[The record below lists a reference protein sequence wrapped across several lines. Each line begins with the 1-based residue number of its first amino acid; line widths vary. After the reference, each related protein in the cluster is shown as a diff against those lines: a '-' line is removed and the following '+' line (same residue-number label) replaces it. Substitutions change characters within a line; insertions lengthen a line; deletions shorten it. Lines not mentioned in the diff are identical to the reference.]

1 MARAAAAKKPPKIEQ
16 NGSKWFIENHDG
28 NRELKV
34 TDGNAKTAI
43 CLVACTK
50 SLLQVSNK
58 INTIQID
65 SCVKSSVVV
74 ESCVASVDIIN
85 CKSIEVQITDWTPMV
100 TIDGCAGVIVYLSQV
115 ASRAC
120 LGAYMCA
127 HVALFRAPR
136 CIPVPPCARCL
147 LVCPRSCCLAPA
159 ASLAELL
166 SDQYNWT
173 CAALLGRRHLH
184 HHIKVLRSQHC
195 LASEV

>member
-1 MARAAAAKKPPKIEQ
+1 MTPRHTQ
-16 NGSKWFIENHDG
+16 
-28 NRELKV
+28 V
-34 TDGNAKTAI
+34 TEGNAKTAI
-43 CLVACTK
+43 CLVACSK

-115 ASRAC
+115 FSRAC
-120 LGAYMCA
+120 LCVYIICVRMLCCSVLPGVILC
-127 HVALFRAPR
+127 R
-136 CIPVPPCARCL
+136 
-147 LVCPRSCCLAPA
+147 RSPLSVFAPA

-166 SDQYNWT
+166 SDQYTWT
-173 CAALLGRRHLH
+173 TLGCVQR
-184 HHIKVLRSQHC
+184 C
-195 LASEV
+195 LDDDISIITSKCSEVNIVLPAKSEQVWVCMQCDLGPEYLRFVQRF

>member
-1 MARAAAAKKPPKIEQ
+1 MVKAAAAKKTPKTEQ
-16 NGSKWFIENHDG
+16 SVAKWFIENHDG
-28 NRELKV
+28 NRDLKV

-85 CKSIEVQITDWTPMV
+85 CKSVEVQITEWTPMI

-115 ASRAC
+115 FSR
-120 LGAYMCA
+120 
-127 HVALFRAPR
+127 VR
-136 CIPVPPCARCL
+136 
-147 LVCPRSCCLAPA
+147 
-159 ASLAELL
+159 
-166 SDQYNWT
+166 
-173 CAALLGRRHLH
+173 
-184 HHIKVLRSQHC
+184 
-195 LASEV
+195 

>member
-1 MARAAAAKKPPKIEQ
+1 MRKLKLSLLPMRPYVSKAAKAAPVARAAAAKKPPKTEQ

-115 ASRAC
+115 PSRAC
-120 LGAYMCA
+120 LCVYTCA

-136 CIPVPPCARCL
+136 CIPVPPCVRCL
-147 LVCPRSCCLAPA
+147 LVCPRSCCLARGAP
-159 ASLAELL
+159 
-166 SDQYNWT
+166 Q
-173 CAALLGRRHLH
+173 
-184 HHIKVLRSQHC
+184 
-195 LASEV
+195 

>member
-1 MARAAAAKKPPKIEQ
+1 VVKAAAAKKPPKTEQ
-16 NGSKWFIENHDG
+16 SGAKWFIENHDG
-28 NRELKV
+28 NRDLKV

-85 CKSIEVQITDWTPMV
+85 CKSVEVQITEWTPMI

-115 ASRAC
+115 FSR
-120 LGAYMCA
+120 
-127 HVALFRAPR
+127 VR
-136 CIPVPPCARCL
+136 
-147 LVCPRSCCLAPA
+147 
-159 ASLAELL
+159 
-166 SDQYNWT
+166 
-173 CAALLGRRHLH
+173 
-184 HHIKVLRSQHC
+184 
-195 LASEV
+195 